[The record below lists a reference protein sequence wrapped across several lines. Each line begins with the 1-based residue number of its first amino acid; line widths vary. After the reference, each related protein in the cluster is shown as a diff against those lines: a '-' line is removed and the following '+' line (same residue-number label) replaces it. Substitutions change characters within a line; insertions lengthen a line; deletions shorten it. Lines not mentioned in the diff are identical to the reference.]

1 MNTVNTENAVMPAV
15 SGTHQVAPVLPR
27 SFDEIRAMAEYIA
40 RSNLCPKEFRGRPA
54 DVAVAIMHGLELGLK
69 PLQALRNIAVINGR
83 PTVWGDAA
91 LALVLASPAC
101 EYVKEEVRGE
111 GEAMEAA
118 CRIKRRGHP
127 EVIRTFSVADAKRAG
142 LWGKP
147 GPWREYPQRM
157 LQMRARSWAL
167 RDAFPDLLS
176 GLYLAEEAMDIP
188 TDTEAVQAV
197 AVEPVVEPEPEPEPE
212 PETRPEPEPVL
223 PEPALKKMQAVKEPE
238 EALAELARIRQQIRD
253 LLVQAGLSQRD
264 MVLVA
269 KVLGPV
275 RTVQHGRGVLNLLQ
289 TMAGQHL
296 QGIKRFLQEA
306 ATQQDLPMTIKD
318 AAAAWEAFLATL
330 PTEEEVQKVRAAFQN
345 SEFAQLLG
353 QTETEFAAEVAG
365 EAKSFDQLARPQL
378 QKIAKLL
385 KVDN

>member
-69 PLQALRNIAVINGR
+69 PLQALRNITVINGR

-111 GEAMEAA
+111 GEAMKAV
-118 CRIKRRGHP
+118 CQVKRRGHP
-127 EVIRTFSVADAKRAG
+127 AEVIRTFSVADAKRAG

-147 GPWREYPQRM
+147 GPWRDYPQRM
-157 LQMRARSWAL
+157 LQLRARSWAL

-176 GLYLAEEAMDIP
+176 GLYLTEEAMDIP
-188 TDTEAVQAV
+188 ADTVEVQAV
-197 AVEPVVEPEPEPEPE
+197 AAEPVAESEPEQKQEQKQ
-212 PETRPEPEPVL
+212 VL
-223 PEPALKKMQAVKEPE
+223 PEPALKKAQAGKEPE
-238 EALAELARIRQQIRD
+238 EALVELAKIRQQILN
-253 LLVQAGLSQRD
+253 LLIQAGLSQRD

-289 TMAGQHL
+289 TMAKQHL

-318 AAAAWEAFLATL
+318 AAVAWEAFLATL
-330 PTEEEVQKVRAAFQN
+330 PTKEEVQKVRAAFQG

-353 QTETEFAAEVAG
+353 QSEQEFAAEVVG
-365 EAKSFDQLARPQL
+365 KAKPFDQLARPQL